1 VVFSSL
7 SLGLGLLDLL
17 GSRARMLALN
27 GERGDETLNLRRLGL
42 LLASG
47 GFELTAVGVDVLAH
61 IIFLGQSEELANL
74 ARTLR
79 TAEAR
84 DFGIRETRDFGVA
97 LLDDQQVEHSNI
109 LGDNATAASLTAA
122 FTLTATVAAEAARA
136 LGHEQED
143 TLVGEDTL
151 LHAETLLVVTT
162 HDLEDV
168 TLPFITEF
176 VSFDLVGD
184 SLVVEGTEFVL
195 IRDLDL
201 LLRPGLRVR
210 DVKLRWFESVGS
222 SVSLSSSRCESFHQ
236 WS

>member
-1 VVFSSL
+1 MVFSSL

-17 GSRARMLALN
+17 GSRARVLALD
-27 GERGDETLNLRRLGL
+27 GEWGDETLNLRRLGL

-97 LLDDQQVEHSNI
+97 LLDDQQVEHSNV
-109 LGDNATAASLTAA
+109 LGDNATAASLATA
-122 FTLTATVAAEAARA
+122 FTLTAAVAAEAARA

-168 TLPFITEF
+168 TLPFLCRRNAQ
-176 VSFDLVGD
+176 DAM
-184 SLVVEGTEFVL
+184 
-195 IRDLDL
+195 
-201 LLRPGLRVR
+201 
-210 DVKLRWFESVGS
+210 
-222 SVSLSSSRCESFHQ
+222 
-236 WS
+236 